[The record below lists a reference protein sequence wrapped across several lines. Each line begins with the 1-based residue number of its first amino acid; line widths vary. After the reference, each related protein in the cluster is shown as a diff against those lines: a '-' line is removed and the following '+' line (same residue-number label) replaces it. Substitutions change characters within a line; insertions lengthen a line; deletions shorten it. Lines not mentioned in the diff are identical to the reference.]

1 MIALPAAAVSLALA
15 ATAGPSPLRA
25 AGEIPGGMKIDG
37 ELTEWTS
44 NPATVL
50 LGPESQV
57 AGPARADSP
66 KDFSARVW
74 IAWSDAG
81 LAVAGEVTDD
91 AVRFASGPAP
101 NSTADH
107 VEIWLSLPPP
117 RMPPIAYVNQ
127 FAEETIAGPEAC
139 RTNERIDDV
148 KACETWF
155 AAQVKLRARLERAFT
170 RQYLVSP
177 AGVAETWSTA
187 KDGAPLAGLA
197 CCARTRAVVKAGSP
211 GWRFEILI
219 PPEDF
224 PPTGQLPLRDARV
237 LVDIADADE
246 GTAKLESFFSSSPAR
261 KFGKPETFHSVPLPA
276 PRSFDAVPPL
286 LADLMK
292 ARPATA
298 YQPGTPVP
306 RAWAF
311 ENRPRGYQYQPE
323 EPSPAVTAFTLGKM
337 KPIAESP
344 ELRVYE
350 TPIGIRAVKREKV
363 AGTIRAPG
371 RIVGQVVRRGHVH
384 LLFHD
389 ESTMHP
395 LGTGA
400 CGACPL
406 HVLTMIGIDDEGGA
420 KRLLEESVLE
430 ESPVEENGR
439 SFSYQDVEIS
449 FEKDLSAF
457 GFRGKK
463 MALEQSTPFLKRWK
477 WDSITRSY
485 VLEGAK

>member
-1 MIALPAAAVSLALA
+1 MIALAAAVSLVLA
-15 ATAGPSPLRA
+15 APAGPPTLRTA
-25 AGEIPGGMKIDG
+25 AEIPGDAKVDG
-37 ELTEWTS
+37 ELGEWAASPPTF
-44 NPATVL
+44 L
-50 LGPESQV
+50 LGPGNQV
-57 AGPARADSP
+57 AGPVKASSAA
-66 KDFSARVW
+66 DFSARVW
-74 IAWSDAG
+74 IAWSESG
-81 LAVAGEVTDD
+81 LTIAGEVTDD
-91 AVRFASGPAP
+91 VVRFAEGSAP
-101 NSTADH
+101 NATADH
-107 VEIWLSLPPP
+107 VEVWLSLPAAQ
-117 RMPPIAYVNQ
+117 MPPIAFVNQ
-127 FAEETIAGPEAC
+127 FAEEEIAGAKECA
-139 RTNERIDDV
+139 TKEGIEDV
-148 KACETWF
+148 KACEAWF
-155 AAQVKLRARLERAFT
+155 AAQVSLRARLERAFT

-177 AGVAETWSTA
+177 SGVAETWSTPKESA
-187 KDGAPLAGLA
+187 ALAGLA
-197 CCARTRAVVKAGSP
+197 CCARTRAVVKAGAP

-237 LVDIADADE
+237 MVDVVDADD
-246 GTAKLESFFSSSPAR
+246 GITKLESFFSSSTVR

-292 ARPATA
+292 ARPAVA

-306 RAWAF
+306 RAWSF

-323 EPSPAVTAFTLGKM
+323 EPSPAVTTFTLGKL

-363 AGTIRAPG
+363 AGTIQAPG

-384 LLFHD
+384 LLFH
-389 ESTMHP
+389 EETTMHP

-400 CGACPL
+400 CGACPM

-420 KRLLEESVLE
+420 KTLIEESVVE
-430 ESPVEENGR
+430 DSPVEENGR
-439 SFSYQDVEIS
+439 SFSRQDVEVF

-463 MALEQSTPFLKRWK
+463 MGEEQTTPFVMRWK
-477 WDSITRSY
+477 WDAITRSY
-485 VLEGAK
+485 VLEGSS